1 MLLAVLSDTHGRA
14 PGAAAALRLL
24 NERDPAAFLHCGD
37 AGDRRRPPGAVLDAL
52 ARAAAGRPAFTSSPA
67 TTTPTRAALRAA
79 CEERGIIYGDP
90 AVFTLNGARIC
101 GTHGT
106 RGEQADLAAD
116 GLERGVRSPWCA
128 AATRTGG
135 RGRCGSYGTH
145 RTALLNPGACWRA
158 AVRGAAVVDLS
169 DPASPTCEF
178 LDVPKP

>member
-52 ARAAAGRPAFTSSPA
+52 ARAADGRPAYVVPGNND
-67 TTTPTRAALRAA
+67 PDRAALWAA

-116 GLERGVRSPWCA
+116 GLNGEPFALVCSGHTHRRAWEVRD
-128 AATRTGG
+128 
-135 RGRCGSYGTH
+135 YGTH

-158 AVRGAAVVDLS
+158 AVRGAAVADLT
-169 DPASPTCEF
+169 DPAGPTCEF
-178 LDVPKP
+178 LDVPKL